1 MAFPAPERPLPE
13 APSKAGPVP
22 PRAGFGDA
30 AAALRAVAALLD
42 RAGDE
47 SRAQDVLVAEAR
59 LFFGASS
66 AVLLSLPEQQRPAQ
80 LMAMAPRCEAPFDLL
95 ELEELPT
102 VAELVGS
109 GAPELWT
116 GGEPASELARALGA
130 PTGGEGALLLNVP
143 PAGAQKELL
152 VLLDIPA
159 PSSPDVG
166 VARAFAAA
174 AGACLSQLRQ
184 AQEAS
189 VETARQAAL
198 ARAAMTLNESLEMN
212 RVLVRICEEA
222 TGLIDA
228 SAAVIHVGDAEQ
240 GLRAQAVYGLPAEAV
255 GPQLR
260 PGQGLAG
267 KVVQRD
273 EPMLTNDYQGLPD
286 RPPYRFLRE
295 VRSALCVPMRWGGR
309 LRGALTVIYKR
320 PFLVTSEHLSLLEA
334 FATLAAAACSNATAH
349 SGLARAA
356 RTDALTGCLN
366 RAAFQETLSREL
378 ERSER
383 TGNSLSL
390 ALLDLDDFKDV
401 NERHGHPAGDRV
413 VQLVGEAL
421 RKAVRPYDHVARYG
435 GDEFAIVALDAT
447 EGEAARVA
455 KRAVLQVRR
464 ALAGYEPGALTGATA
479 GVAEWRPGE
488 RQERLIERAD
498 DALLYGKH
506 KGERGGVQAAS
517 LAPAPTTQAG
527 LSEPR

>member
-1 MAFPAPERPLPE
+1 
-13 APSKAGPVP
+13 
-22 PRAGFGDA
+22 
-30 AAALRAVAALLD
+30 
-42 RAGDE
+42 
-47 SRAQDVLVAEAR
+47 
-59 LFFGASS
+59 
-66 AVLLSLPEQQRPAQ
+66 
-80 LMAMAPRCEAPFDLL
+80 
-95 ELEELPT
+95 
-102 VAELVGS
+102 
-109 GAPELWT
+109 
-116 GGEPASELARALGA
+116 
-130 PTGGEGALLLNVP
+130 
-143 PAGAQKELL
+143 
-152 VLLDIPA
+152 
-159 PSSPDVG
+159 
-166 VARAFAAA
+166 
-174 AGACLSQLRQ
+174 
-184 AQEAS
+184 
-189 VETARQAAL
+189 
-198 ARAAMTLNESLEMN
+198 
-212 RVLVRICEEA
+212 
-222 TGLIDA
+222 
-228 SAAVIHVGDAEQ
+228 
-240 GLRAQAVYGLPAEAV
+240 
-255 GPQLR
+255 
-260 PGQGLAG
+260 
-267 KVVQRD
+267 
-273 EPMLTNDYQGLPD
+273 MLTNDYQGLPD
-286 RPPYRFLRE
+286 RPPFRFLRE